1 MGPELVLGFVGL
13 LALVAKVTDFFRLV
27 ANFATQKSAVLTQS
41 LAFAGGIVAVELFA
55 HTDFADTVTVGGR
68 MLGTLNG
75 WTLVLI
81 GLMVSSAASLVID
94 YKQAKD
100 QTDSAVKP
108 PLTKG

>member
-1 MGPELVLGFVGL
+1 MGPEIVLGFAGL

-27 ANFATQKSAVLTQS
+27 ANFATQKSAVLTQA
-41 LAFAGGIVAVELFA
+41 LAWAGGIVATALFS
-55 HTDFADTVTVGGR
+55 HSDFGSTVTVGN
-68 MLGTLNG
+68 MTLDKMSG
-75 WTLVLI
+75 ATIVLVGMSI
-81 GLMVSSAASLVID
+81 SSAASLVID